1 MQMIDKYGRGMKF
14 VYYFPGRWVPHVP
27 ELMTVEAHV
36 AQTDA
41 AASAGFVGV
50 STDEHPIPSEPWR
63 NGPGGHDA
71 LDPFVVL
78 GAAAAAAPAMK
89 LLTYL
94 AVVPFRNPF
103 LLAKQAAT
111 LDVLSGGRLILGVG
125 TGYQEPE
132 FRALGVD
139 FDQRNALFDEGLEV
153 MKLAWSGRPVSYQ
166 GARFEA
172 RDVRALPVPV
182 TRPHPPLWIGGN
194 SKLTMRRV
202 VDSAQGWMP
211 MPNARERTRPGRPVA
226 LETLDD
232 LARLKRYLDG
242 YAAERGRTAPIDILC
257 SLTTPPGSSP
267 DRIIDHLGRLG
278 EIGVDW
284 VSAGGAS
291 RSLPEALDWIEAFG
305 AEVIARTAN

>member
-1 MQMIDKYGRGMKF
+1 MIDKYGREMRF

-27 ELMTVEAHV
+27 GLMTVEAHM
-36 AQTDA
+36 AQTA
-41 AASAGFVGV
+41 AAAAAGFSGV

-63 NGPGGHDA
+63 QGPGGHDA
-71 LDPFVVL
+71 LDPFIVL
-78 GAAAAAAPAMK
+78 GAAAAADPAMK

-132 FRALGVD
+132 FRALGVE

-153 MKLAWSGRPVSYQ
+153 MKLAWTGEPVSYT
-166 GARFEA
+166 GAQFEA

-182 TRPHPPLWIGGN
+182 SRPHPPLWIGGN
-194 SKLTMRRV
+194 SRLTMRRV
-202 VDSAQGWMP
+202 VDSGQGWMP
-211 MPNARERTRPGRPVA
+211 MPNARDRTRPGRSVA

-232 LARLKRYLDG
+232 LARLKRYLND
-242 YAAERGRTAPIDILC
+242 YAEVRGRTAPIDILC
-257 SLTTPPGSSP
+257 SLTSPGSSP
-267 DRIIDHLGRLG
+267 AEIIDHLGRLN
-278 EIGVDW
+278 EIGVGW
-284 VSAGGAS
+284 VSVGGAS
-291 RSLPEALDWIEAFG
+291 RSLPEALEWIERFG
-305 AEVIARTAN
+305 AEIIARMPP